1 MTFIDF
7 LCDDK
12 DQIVRDDDD
21 DDDETSVTITIMII
35 MRKMI
40 TLLIMTLSKIIISP

>member
-12 DQIVRDDDD
+12 DQIVRDD

>member
-1 MTFIDF
+1 MAFIDF

-12 DQIVRDDDD
+12 DQIVRDD

>member
-7 LCDDK
+7 LYDDK
-12 DQIVRDDDD
+12 DQIVRDD

-35 MRKMI
+35 IRKMI

>member
-21 DDDETSVTITIMII
+21 DETSVTITIMII
-35 MRKMI
+35 IRKMI
-40 TLLIMTLSKIIISP
+40 TLLIMTLSKIMISP

>member
-12 DQIVRDDDD
+12 DQSVRDY

>member
-21 DDDETSVTITIMII
+21 DETSVTITIMII
-35 MRKMI
+35 IRKMI

>member
-12 DQIVRDDDD
+12 DQIVRDDD